1 MKFCMHCGT
10 KIADESQFCSFCGHS
25 CAVQGVPVAPPAE
38 PQPVAPVQAVPVQ
51 PQPVAPVQAVPVQPQ
66 PVAPVQAPP
75 VQPQPVAPVQA
86 PPVQP
91 QPISPVQTPPVPPQE
106 PVYQQPVNPQGG
118 YYAQGGNP
126 QDGYYAQGTNP
137 QGNPQG
143 GYYAPGGNPQ
153 GGYYGQPWNGAPNNG
168 QQAATAPS
176 GENLFNMITGSVNRM
191 TGGTGGT
198 VRPPLRKIFSKVF
211 VKHSRAEA
219 EEIFICGTAK
229 TTPVLSNS
237 DTAWPQPWLYTRI
250 LLAFAAAFFMM
261 YICGQNLQN
270 ENALPGV
277 IFLGAFMVPI
287 ATFVFFFELNTPK
300 NVSFFTALKIFMVG
314 GCASLLLSLFLFE
327 IVQVRELDYMG
338 AILVGIV
345 EEVGKLGIVAFF
357 IFREKNAKYTVNGL
371 LIGAAV
377 GAGFAAFESAG
388 YAFRSLIAGGYTAMI
403 DNIFLRGVLAPGG
416 HVVWAAMTGYAIM
429 LVKGDAPFSLN
440 FLGKAKFWKI
450 FWIPITLHAIW
461 DMPIDFLT
469 NIYFVHIVLCLV
481 SWVIIFIIINN
492 CLNQI
497 GQVLQRQEAAP
508 AQQPMPDQQE
518 PVSVQQ

>member
-51 PQPVAPVQAVPVQPQ
+51 PQPVAPVQA
-66 PVAPVQAPP
+66 
-75 VQPQPVAPVQA
+75 

-91 QPISPVQTPPVPPQE
+91 QPINPVQTPPVPQQE
-106 PVYQQPVNPQGG
+106 PVHQQPVNPQGG
-118 YYAQGGNP
+118 YYAQGNNP

-143 GYYAPGGNPQ
+143 GYYAQGGNPQ

-168 QQAATAPS
+168 QQAAPAPS

-440 FLGKAKFWKI
+440 FLGKANFWKI

-508 AQQPMPDQQE
+508 AQQPMPDQQK